1 MLVGI
6 DGPDAAGETTLAD
19 ALAAALPG
27 EVHRASV
34 AEVGRRYRTR
44 YLPGQALYRA
54 EIDPERAADVLVD
67 HRDPARPRMLRW
79 GRS

>member
-6 DGPDAAGETTLAD
+6 DGPDAAGKTTLAD
-19 ALAAALPG
+19 ALTDALPG
-27 EVHRASV
+27 EVHPASV
-34 AEVGRRYRTR
+34 AEVARRYRTR

-54 EIDPERAADVLVD
+54 EIDPGRSADVLVD
-67 HRDPARPRMLRW
+67 NRDPAKPRMLRW